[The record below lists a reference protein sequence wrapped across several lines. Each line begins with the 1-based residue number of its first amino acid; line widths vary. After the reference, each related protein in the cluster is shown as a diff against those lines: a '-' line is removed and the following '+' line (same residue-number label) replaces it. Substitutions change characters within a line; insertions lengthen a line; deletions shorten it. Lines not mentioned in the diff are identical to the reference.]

1 MKVLFII
8 YGSIEQIT
16 GGYLYDRK
24 VISFLQ
30 ENGDSVDILELK
42 KPPYILAPFSI
53 FSPKLMRILSGDS
66 QHDCIVIDELVCP
79 SLFLP
84 LIFRRSSNT
93 RVITLVHHLGTVS
106 RRIALLFEK
115 VLLNHSDGIIVNSR
129 TTRGTVEKLLHREKP
144 ISICPPGKD
153 TLQNKRVPARGEN
166 STKYAQGTVRIV
178 MVGNVIPR
186 KGHRAL
192 VEALYHLKDLEW
204 TLQIAGDN
212 RIDFAYTR
220 KLQKLIST
228 YGMESRIHLLGVL
241 NDAELLSLYRSSHLF
256 VFPSEYEG
264 FGIALAEAL
273 HFQLPYVAFSKSGAL
288 CEIVGTEEITTK
300 KSIRRRRGGFL
311 IDPENHEE
319 FRAALRMLVADP
331 QLRKKLSCEASLLA
345 KTLPSW
351 RDTGNLFY
359 GALHKKFNIRHSGSV
374 N

>member
-1 MKVLFII
+1 
-8 YGSIEQIT
+8 
-16 GGYLYDRK
+16 
-24 VISFLQ
+24 
-30 ENGDSVDILELK
+30 
-42 KPPYILAPFSI
+42 
-53 FSPKLMRILSGDS
+53 
-66 QHDCIVIDELVCP
+66 
-79 SLFLP
+79 
-84 LIFRRSSNT
+84 
-93 RVITLVHHLGTVS
+93 
-106 RRIALLFEK
+106 
-115 VLLNHSDGIIVNSR
+115 
-129 TTRGTVEKLLHREKP
+129 
-144 ISICPPGKD
+144 
-153 TLQNKRVPARGEN
+153 
-166 STKYAQGTVRIV
+166 

-319 FRAALRMLVADP
+319 FRVALRMLVADP
-331 QLRKKLSCEASLLA
+331 QLRKKLSSEASLLA